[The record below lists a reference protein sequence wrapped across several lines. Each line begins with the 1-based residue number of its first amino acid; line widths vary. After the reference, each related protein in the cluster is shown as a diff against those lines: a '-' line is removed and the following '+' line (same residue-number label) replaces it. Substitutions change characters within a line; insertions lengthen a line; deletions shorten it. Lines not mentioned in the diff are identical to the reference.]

1 MGGGAGAPDRR
12 VGALVTRTRFA
23 ALIAFALLVLVG
35 TLTDVPRTA
44 GPRNPSLLAA
54 DFHVHAAPGDGLL
67 PVWEIQREAGRRGL
81 DVVAITNHNH
91 RLAIRIARGLRLVG
105 DYPIVIDG
113 QELTAP
119 DFHMAAVGAEQV
131 VDPWLSAVDAIA
143 EIQRTGG
150 VAIAAH
156 PGDRSWR
163 VTSTDALLALDGAEV
178 AHPTM
183 FDDRETDAEI
193 RGFFERV
200 RRLNPDVAAIGSSD
214 FHFGGPVGVCRTD
227 VSVEDASSEGVLRA
241 IKRGRTTAKCA
252 APRYFGYGLSTWLA
266 GAAIIA
272 LGAAVLAR

>member
-1 MGGGAGAPDRR
+1 MGGGAVAPARR
-12 VGALVTRTRFA
+12 VGAVVSRTRFV
-23 ALIAFALLVLVG
+23 ALIAFALLVLAG
-35 TLTDVPRTA
+35 TLTDVPRTR

-67 PVWEIQREAGRRGL
+67 PVWEIQREASRRGL

-91 RLAIRIARGLRLVG
+91 RLAIRIARGLGLVG

-113 QELTAP
+113 QELTTP
-119 DFHMAAVGAEQV
+119 NFHMAAVGAEQV

-156 PGDRSWR
+156 PGADSWR

-178 AHPTM
+178 AHPSM
-183 FDDRETDAEI
+183 FDPETAAEI
-193 RGFFERV
+193 REFFDRV
-200 RRLNPDVAAIGSSD
+200 RRLNPNVAAIGSSD
-214 FHFGGPVGVCRTD
+214 FHFGGPVGVCRTY
-227 VSVEDASSEGVLRA
+227 VSVDDASREGTLTA
-241 IKRGRTTAKCA
+241 IKHGRTVAECGP
-252 APRYFGYGLSTWLA
+252 PRYFGYGLSTWLA
-266 GAAIIA
+266 TGALIA

>member
-1 MGGGAGAPDRR
+1 MGGGAVAPARR
-12 VGALVTRTRFA
+12 VGAVVSRTRLA
-23 ALIAFALLVLVG
+23 ALIVFALLVLVG

-119 DFHMAAVGAEQV
+119 SFHMAAVGAAQV

-156 PGDRSWR
+156 PGAGSWR
-163 VTSTDALLALDGAEV
+163 VTTDALVALDGAEV
-178 AHPTM
+178 AHPSM
-183 FDDRETDAEI
+183 FDDPKTGAEI
-193 RGFFERV
+193 RGFFDRV

-214 FHFGGPVGVCRTD
+214 FHFGGPVGVCRTY
-227 VSVEDASSEGVLRA
+227 VSVEDASREGTLKA
-241 IKRGRTTAKCA
+241 IKHGRTVAECA
-252 APRYFGYGLSTWLA
+252 PPRYFGYGLATWLA
-266 GAAIIA
+266 AAAIIA
-272 LGAAVLAR
+272 LGVVVLAR

>member
-1 MGGGAGAPDRR
+1 MS
-12 VGALVTRTRFA
+12 RTRFA
-23 ALIAFALLVLVG
+23 ALIAFAFFVLVG
-35 TLTDVPRTA
+35 TWTDLPRAT

-91 RLAIRIARGLRLVG
+91 RLAVRVARGLRLVG

-119 DFHMAAVGAEQV
+119 EFHMAVVGTQRV

-156 PGDRSWR
+156 PVGHSWR

-178 AHPTM
+178 AHPIV
-183 FDDRETDAEI
+183 FDNAETDVEI
-193 RGFFERV
+193 RGFFDRV
-200 RRLNPDVAAIGSSD
+200 RQLNPDVAAIGSSD
-214 FHFGGPVGVCRTD
+214 FHFGGAVGVCRTY

-241 IKRGRTTAKCA
+241 IQRGRTTAECA
-252 APRYFGYGLSTWLA
+252 ALRYFGYGLSTWLA
-266 GAAIIA
+266 AAAIIA